1 MVVDVAVFVGT
12 DVGIEQPKFA
22 VLDQAVGIFEVGEA
36 AADRFASVPVKNHAT
51 LKFFQQEVVM

>member
-1 MVVDVAVFVGT
+1 MLVGA
-12 DVGIEQPKFA
+12 DVGVEEPELS

-36 AADRFASVPVKNHAT
+36 STDGFGLGSGKNHAT